1 MMFRKRE
8 TGVNDDN
15 DGRGQGRGEGRGP
28 ATIAR
33 GSKGAAAP
41 AGRARFPRTNGCR
54 RGSLRAKTMT
64 GERARRRNGATA
76 QMSSRIPRTCAP
88 HAPAG
93 RARFPR
99 AKGCRQGSLRAKT
112 MTGERARGRNGATA
126 RQRDGA
132 TARRAVGRCERET
145 VSSYRPRVEPHKIG
159 DGLCGKLGLGGGT
172 GKEQGQRPDGAAR
185 EAVAEIDKM

>member
-1 MMFRKRE
+1 MFRKRE

-41 AGRARFPRTNGCR
+41 AGRARFPRTKGCR
-54 RGSLRAKTMT
+54 R
-64 GERARRRNGATA
+64 
-76 QMSSRIPRTCAP
+76 
-88 HAPAG
+88 
-93 RARFPR
+93 
-99 AKGCRQGSLRAKT
+99 GSLRAKT

>member
-1 MMFRKRE
+1 MFRKRE

-41 AGRARFPRTNGCR
+41 AGRARFPRTKGCR

-76 QMSSRIPRTCAP
+76 RRRTAWRAP
-88 HAPAG
+88 VGVAAG
-93 RARFPR
+93 RR
-99 AKGCRQGSLRAKT
+99 AFLTVQGWSCIKSAMGYAANSVWAEEL
-112 MTGERARGRNGATA
+112 GENRRGGLP
-126 RQRDGA
+126 
-132 TARRAVGRCERET
+132 GRIRK
-145 VSSYRPRVEPHKIG
+145 VLLFVIVE
-159 DGLCGKLGLGGGT
+159 GKKLWVFWQCT
-172 GKEQGQRPDGAAR
+172 SN
-185 EAVAEIDKM
+185 